1 MKFLYQK
8 VFIGLLFLASLTAC
22 KPKQTFVAPHV
33 KAGSKDDGKI
43 EVIILQANDVYEIA
57 PTEGGK
63 VGGMARVA
71 SLKRKLRVEN
81 RNTIFVLAGDFV
93 SPSLIG
99 TLKINGKRI
108 AGKQMVETMN
118 AAGVDIVTFGNHEF
132 DIDRADLQAR
142 IDESTFDWIC
152 NNLYFTE
159 TPIKNEPESTAF
171 EGIIAPPS
179 KLGNQIA
186 PHKVSVFQDDDGT
199 TLRLGMFGTVL
210 AAHKKDYIIYKNIFD
225 ESKNSV
231 VQLKKLGAEV
241 IIGITH
247 VNLEDDKNIAAQN
260 PDIQLI
266 MGGHEH
272 NNMRHTVGNTIITKA
287 DANAKTVWVHRIKV
301 DKNLKKTEI
310 KSELVNIDDA
320 FFDDPDVEPVVTKW
334 IQIADSTMRASGFEP
349 YEVVLE
355 TKESLDGRETTNR
368 LQQTNMGKMIA
379 QSMATV
385 AEKPVDC
392 AFFNSGAVRI
402 DDNVTGKITQT
413 DIIRILPFGGS
424 LIEMDIKGE
433 ELQKVLLAGLKNKG
447 KGGFLQWYN
456 IEYMEEKN
464 IFNINQKA
472 LDLQKTYHII
482 VNDYVFS
489 GKEANLDFFNESNP
503 FVSNISKAKDMKDL
517 RIDMRRAFIHFLKQR

>member
-1 MKFLYQK
+1 MKNFYQK
-8 VFIGLLFLASLTAC
+8 VLFSIVFLTLLGAC

-33 KAGSKDDGKI
+33 KTGAKDDGKI
-43 EVIILQANDVYEIA
+43 EIIILQANDVYEIA

-81 RNTIFVLAGDFV
+81 RNTLFVLAGDFV

-118 AAGVDIVTFGNHEF
+118 AAGVDLVTFGNHEF
-132 DIDRADLQAR
+132 DLDRADLQAR
-142 IDESTFDWIC
+142 IDESNFDWIC

-159 TPIKNEPESTAF
+159 TPVANQPESGVF

-199 TLRLGMFGTVL
+199 TLKLGMFGTVL
-210 AAHKKDYIIYKNIFD
+210 DAQKKDYIFYKSIFD

-231 VQLKKLGAEV
+231 SQLKKLGADV
-241 IIGITH
+241 IIGVTH

-301 DKNLKKTEI
+301 DKILKKTEI
-310 KSELVNIDDA
+310 KSELISIDDT
-320 FFDDPDVEPVVTKW
+320 FFDDPDVEPVVSKW

-379 QSMATV
+379 QSMALV
-385 AEKPVDC
+385 AEKPADC

-402 DDNVTGKITQT
+402 DDNVTGKITQM

-433 ELQKVLLAGLKNKG
+433 ELQKVLMAGIKNKG
-447 KGGFLQWYN
+447 RGGYLQWHN
-456 IEYMEEKN
+456 IEYIEEKN
-464 IFNINQKA
+464 IFKINQKT
-472 LDLQKTYHII
+472 LDLQKSYHII
-482 VNDYVFS
+482 VNDFTFS
-489 GKEANLDFFNESNP
+489 GKEANLDFFTEKNP
-503 FVSNISKAKDMKDL
+503 FITNVSKAKDMKDL
-517 RIDMRRAFIHFLKQR
+517 RSDMRRAFIHLLKQ